1 VDFGAGR
8 DRVQDESSGLFG
20 VVGDLRFEAAAV
32 QCGCGAVEAGAV
44 GWPLELEVERTGGR
58 EA

>member
-1 VDFGAGR
+1 VDFGAVR

-32 QCGCGAVEAGAV
+32 
-44 GWPLELEVERTGGR
+44 
-58 EA
+58 